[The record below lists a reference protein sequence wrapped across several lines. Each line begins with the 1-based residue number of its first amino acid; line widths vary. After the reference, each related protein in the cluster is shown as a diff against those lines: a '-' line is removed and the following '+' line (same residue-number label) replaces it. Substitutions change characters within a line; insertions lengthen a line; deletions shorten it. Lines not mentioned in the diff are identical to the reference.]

1 MTPDKLSREDILDW
15 IKYHDWYDDTS
26 AGLWHSA
33 KVKRAIRSI
42 LTEHAA
48 LKDENERLKEE
59 LLRLRTPLH
68 LHHRL
73 DETAALAAKE
83 GK

>member
-1 MTPDKLSREDILDW
+1 MTPDKVSREDILDW
-15 IKYHDWYDDTS
+15 IEDPDWYDDTS

-48 LKDENERLKEE
+48 LKAENERLKRA
-59 LLRLRTPLH
+59 LR
-68 LHHRL
+68 
-73 DETAALAAKE
+73 AGKAK
-83 GK
+83 GAS

>member
-1 MTPDKLSREDILDW
+1 MKQHNEL
-15 IKYHDWYDDTS
+15 
-26 AGLWHSA
+26 LWTMENEVA
-33 KVKRAIRSI
+33 EKVKA
-42 LTEHAA
+42 
-48 LKDENERLKEE
+48 ENERLKEE